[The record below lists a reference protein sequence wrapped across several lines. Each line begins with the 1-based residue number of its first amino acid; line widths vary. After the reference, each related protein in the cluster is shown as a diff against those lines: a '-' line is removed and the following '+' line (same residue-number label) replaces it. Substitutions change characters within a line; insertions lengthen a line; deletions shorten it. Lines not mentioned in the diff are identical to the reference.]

1 MPLTAEPQQA
11 GPRYYN
17 PHLGDVDEF
26 ILRYKGLVF
35 SVAYKCQRRTRL
47 KVDVE
52 DLAQEGFVALLK
64 SYTDFDPSRGEFTT
78 FAVPRMR
85 GRIMN
90 YIRDKVQ
97 IVRAPRKI
105 YYLAGSILLHKK
117 TDMSPYE
124 LAKEFRCSVES
135 ARKAL
140 EQIETAIHL
149 SLFQGSDDSKSELI
163 DSFVSEADYT
173 SIFVYDFKQN
183 ILTEREK
190 FVLEL
195 SLAGM
200 SQQIIAEHLNC
211 SQMTV
216 SRDYQRVQKRAARY
230 FGIEV
235 T

>member
-1 MPLTAEPQQA
+1 MPVTADLQQA

-26 ILRYKGLVF
+26 ILRYKALVF

-52 DLAQEGFVALLK
+52 DLAQEGFVSLLRAY
-64 SYTDFDPSRGEFTT
+64 SDFDPARGEFTT

-90 YIRDKVQ
+90 YIRDKVP
-97 IVRAPRKI
+97 IVRAPRNI

-117 TDMSPYE
+117 ADMSPDE
-124 LAKEFRCSVES
+124 LAKEFRCPVDHVN
-135 ARKAL
+135 KAL

-149 SLFQGSDDSKSELI
+149 SLFQGSDSKSELI
-163 DSFVSEADYT
+163 DSFVTEADYT
-173 SIFVYDFKQN
+173 RIFVHDFKQN

-195 SLAGM
+195 SLSGI
-200 SQQIIAEHLNC
+200 SQQVIAEHLNC

-216 SRDYQRVQKRAARY
+216 SRAYQRVQKRAAKY